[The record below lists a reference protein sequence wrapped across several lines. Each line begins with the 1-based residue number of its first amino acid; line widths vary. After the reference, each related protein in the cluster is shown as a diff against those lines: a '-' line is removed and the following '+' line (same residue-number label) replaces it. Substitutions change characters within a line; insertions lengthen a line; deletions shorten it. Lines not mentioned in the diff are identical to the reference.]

1 MRIVIVDPS
10 LFGLPYDQELC
21 LSLAERGNEVHFY
34 SRPLEKGEVWQAPG
48 THYHPFFY
56 RALDRAAALPRHA
69 FLLLKG
75 GSHVADMLRFHRE
88 MKRLRPDIIHFLW
101 TPVPLI
107 DRQIVR
113 ALRKIAPTVMT
124 VHNTRPHSTSSVLQ
138 QVGTRTV
145 FDVFDRLIV
154 HTQDGADHLRQSGLP
169 AHRIRQIPHGPLYLE
184 TTAERPA
191 NEDSRPLFLLVGR
204 IKPYKGVDVMIRAV
218 QLMPEAVRARCRFL
232 VVGKPFIDT
241 AELRQLAQDCG
252 VADAIAFDFRYVE
265 DSELTALLRQ
275 AAVLVF
281 PYRAIDASGLLM
293 AALPAGRPI
302 IASRLGLFAEMLED
316 GRHGRLVPPEDPAA
330 LAAAMTALAENSEL
344 RRAMGEEVRQL
355 AAAAPTWQ
363 SIAEATHALYADA
376 RGRAA

>member
-10 LFGLPYDQELC
+10 LFTLPYDQELC
-21 LSLAERGNEVHFY
+21 AALAERGNEVHFY
-34 SRPLEKGEVWQAPG
+34 SRPLEKGEIWQAPG
-48 THYHPFFY
+48 TSYHAFFY
-56 RALDRAAALPRHA
+56 RALARAAALPQQA

-107 DRQIVR
+107 DRHIVR
-113 ALRKIAPTVMT
+113 ALRKIAPTILTAHDTQPMG
-124 VHNTRPHSTSSVLQ
+124 TSSVLQ
-138 QVGTRTV
+138 RFGARAVL
-145 FDVFDRLIV
+145 DVFDRLIV
-154 HTQDGADHLRQSGLP
+154 HTQDSAARLRQYGLP
-169 AHRIRQIPHGPLYLE
+169 AQRIRQIPHGPLHLE
-184 TTAERPA
+184 AASEIPA
-191 NEDSRPLFLLVGR
+191 DEDSRPLFLLVGR
-204 IKPYKGVDVMIRAV
+204 IKPYKGVDVLIRAV
-218 QLMPEAVRARCRFL
+218 QLMPEAVRARCRFR

-241 AELRQLAQDCG
+241 AELRQLAQSCG

-275 AAVLVF
+275 AGVLVF

-316 GRHGRLVPPEDPAA
+316 GRHGRLVPPGDPAA
-330 LAAAMTALAENSEL
+330 LAAAMTALAENPGL
-344 RRAMGEEVRQL
+344 RRAMGEEVRRL
-355 AAAAPTWQ
+355 AADAPTWP
-363 SIAEATHALYADA
+363 SIAEATHALYAEV